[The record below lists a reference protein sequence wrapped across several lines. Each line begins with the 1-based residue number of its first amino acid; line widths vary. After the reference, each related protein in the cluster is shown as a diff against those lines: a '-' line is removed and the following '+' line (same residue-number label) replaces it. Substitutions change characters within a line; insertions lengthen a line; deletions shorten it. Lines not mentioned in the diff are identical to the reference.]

1 MKNMHINWILAAL
14 MLFCGVTT
22 TMAQNNSSWMN
33 LMQQTVNNSWTC
45 EAIKRAADKS
55 GKPLPEQCS
64 YLNNRSS
71 GNKSSSSS
79 SKTSSTNNTARITGK
94 FTPTARAE
102 SFEQIAASISDVAE
116 ERQLIAQTAAVMKS
130 TMEEEYAARGW
141 KNNVAGAVTFFTASM
156 LTVYYDE
163 EPSEDIKNAI
173 FDVYNTAPE
182 FASASNKD
190 KQDLYNALIT
200 YSGMPL
206 LFYIKGKQ
214 DGDDRTVQ
222 QAKALAKH
230 NLKTLLKAEPESL
243 ESLMSLNA
251 PNGVSFQ
258 VTNKPQKPETQAA
271 ASASINAR
279 YSCVRLV
286 SKNGTTVFEPAGLG
300 FTIAGSNYS
309 VVSGTGGKTSTNG
322 GITQFSGGR
331 LNGWR
336 GETRSNSTG
345 TYLFFRSNFTDVRPN
360 ESAKFG
366 DIQCYSQ

>member
-1 MKNMHINWILAAL
+1 MFKSIVITFVVFQISAL
-14 MLFCGVTT
+14 SGL
-22 TMAQNNSSWMN
+22 AQNNSSWMN

-55 GKPLPEQCS
+55 GKPLPEQCA
-64 YLNNRSS
+64 YLQKGSS
-71 GNKSSSSS
+71 GNKSSASSS
-79 SKTSSTNNTARITGK
+79 RPSSTNSSVRATGK
-94 FTPTARAE
+94 FTPVAGAE
-102 SFEQIAASISDVAE
+102 SFEQIAASISDVE
-116 ERQLIAQTAAVMKS
+116 QEKQMIAQTASVMKS
-130 TMEEEYAARGW
+130 TMEEQYTARGW
-141 KNNVAGAVTFFTASM
+141 KNNVAGAVTFFTTSM
-156 LTVYYDE
+156 LTVYYE
-163 EPSEDIKNAI
+163 KEPSDDIKNAI

-190 KQDLYNALIT
+190 KQNLYNALLT

-206 LFYIKGKQ
+206 LFYLKGKQ
-214 DGDDRTVQ
+214 EGNEGLVQ
-222 QAKALAKH
+222 QAKSLAKL
-230 NLKTLLKAEPESL
+230 NLKTLLKADPESL
-243 ESLMSLNA
+243 ESLVSLNV
-251 PNGVSFQ
+251 PNSASFQ
-258 VTNKPQKPETQAA
+258 ATDKPIKPETQAT
-271 ASASINAR
+271 ASASINAK

-309 VVSGTGGKTSTNG
+309 AVSGTGGKTSTNG

-366 DIQCYSQ
+366 DVQCYKQ